1 MHVDGALR
9 SAHASREPCVGSEH
23 SWWSPSLEGESSA
36 SSPLLLGSE
45 KCWAVVG
52 LQESPPVGPT
62 VRRRLPS
69 TQPAPHEG
77 WHTPSP
83 TPARSG
89 RGSWT
94 DLSAA
99 EGRLRGGTRMP
110 RPRVAL
116 CPARMLQDLR
126 CPLEAIRQEGSGGG
140 WPGGT
145 WVTSPAGDSV
155 GKGVVVHARAAHTGP
170 ARPFHPWELQ
180 RVQPRGSYLE
190 MAGAWPEWGL
200 DRNRQPG
207 GPWRGPRLG
216 TSALGPARVSPGPL
230 FPQVSG
236 VRAGDSGGGSWPP
249 LVCGSPSCPTPR
261 DAPGPG
267 RGVWS
272 LDLGCEGP
280 QLQKRSEK
288 ATTSPSAPPPWKG
301 AILAGSRADVTDGD
315 SWWAG
320 AAEVSGAVAVLIA
333 PWVTRD
339 AAQGDEQSRRRAA
352 RPGSLSSEQPLV
364 FSS

>member
-140 WPGGT
+140 LAW
-145 WVTSPAGDSV
+145 GDLGDLS
-155 GKGVVVHARAAHTGP
+155 G
-170 ARPFHPWELQ
+170 
-180 RVQPRGSYLE
+180 RGLSRE
-190 MAGAWPEWGL
+190 
-200 DRNRQPG
+200 RRG
-207 GPWRGPRLG
+207 GP
-216 TSALGPARVSPGPL
+216 
-230 FPQVSG
+230 
-236 VRAGDSGGGSWPP
+236 
-249 LVCGSPSCPTPR
+249 CPCCAHR
-261 DAPGPG
+261 
-267 RGVWS
+267 
-272 LDLGCEGP
+272 
-280 QLQKRSEK
+280 
-288 ATTSPSAPPPWKG
+288 PSAPVSPVGVTEGPASWVLPG
-301 AILAGSRADVTDGD
+301 DGRRLA
-315 SWWAG
+315 
-320 AAEVSGAVAVLIA
+320 
-333 PWVTRD
+333 
-339 AAQGDEQSRRRAA
+339 
-352 RPGSLSSEQPLV
+352 
-364 FSS
+364 